1 MPKLPPEA
9 YLTIDEQR
17 DLRKLTA
24 EISVLRSRHA
34 ELMKKIRK
42 GLPDSEK
49 MELRDVI
56 ERHNQLE
63 EEQRS
68 LLAKNPLLPENI
80 IKRSEDE

>member
-1 MPKLPPEA
+1 MPKLPPDA
-9 YLTIDEQR
+9 YLTIEEQR
-17 DLRKLTA
+17 ELRKLTV
-24 EISVLRSRHA
+24 EIGVLRNRHA
-34 ELMKKIRK
+34 ELMKKIRQ

-49 MELRDVI
+49 MELREVI

-80 IKRSEDE
+80 IKGSRDE